1 MKKYNKKGITLLVLM
16 VTITTLM
23 IIFTA
28 TTLAYTNISNST
40 KQREFAKEIYEV
52 QKLVDQYY
60 FLNDK
65 YPVNK
70 FTEAFSLDLN
80 SIPVNSREQF
90 EKEPGYASFLI
101 ELREVDLYEIG
112 ATEVNRG
119 LKANSDTSDIYAVS
133 ENTGIVYYLKG
144 QKIGRDRYFTLN
156 DVLLEKLDM

>member
-28 TTLAYTNISNST
+28 ITLAYTNISNST

-70 FTEAFSLDLN
+70 FT
-80 SIPVNSREQF
+80 
-90 EKEPGYASFLI
+90 
-101 ELREVDLYEIG
+101 
-112 ATEVNRG
+112 
-119 LKANSDTSDIYAVS
+119 
-133 ENTGIVYYLKG
+133 
-144 QKIGRDRYFTLN
+144 
-156 DVLLEKLDM
+156 